1 MLVTTQ
7 AIVLR
12 AVAHGDRTLV
22 LKAWTR
28 RGGVRSYVVRTGR
41 RGASAA
47 VAQPLSRVELVAD
60 EHPERDLHAVRE
72 IRVDRPYLR
81 IPYEPIRGAV
91 ALFTQELLLRTLRT
105 ESPDPVIDAVVED
118 ALEAIDSAAD
128 LRCLP
133 LVLLIRLSAP
143 LGFLPAPPMPG
154 EDHFDLQE
162 GCFMPAGAMHGHLLA
177 PPLSMALAHLL
188 QAEFADLERLR
199 LPAQVRRDLMDHLL
213 LYYRMHVEG
222 LGELR
227 SPAVLH
233 AVLS

>member
-7 AIVLR
+7 AVVLR
-12 AVAHGDRTLV
+12 ALAHGDRTLV

-28 RGGVRSYVVRTGR
+28 RGGARSYVVRTGR

-60 EHPERDLHAVRE
+60 EHPERDLHSVRE

-91 ALFTQELLLRTLRT
+91 ALFTQELLLRTLRA
-105 ESPDPVIDAVVED
+105 ESPDPDIDAVVEE
-118 ALEAIDSAAD
+118 ALESIDSAAD

-177 PPLSMALAHLL
+177 PPLSLALADLL
-188 QAEFADLERLR
+188 HVDFADLERVR

-233 AVLS
+233 TVLS